1 MAVDAK
7 AVSTDKKRYN
17 IRISG
22 LGGQGVV
29 TSAHILGA
37 AMDNA
42 GKYASLVPFFG
53 SEKRMAPVE
62 AYVRASSQPIYEV
75 GEVVY
80 PDIIMIYHPQVVTH
94 GKSYTM
100 PFYTG
105 LKPNSLIIINSDVDI
120 LDEEDKEVLNR
131 LNAKVVQFE
140 ATELAIKI
148 AGTELATNMAM
159 MGMVLG
165 IMDLVSE
172 ENIEAA
178 VRERFLGNSFVASGG
193 TASLDSAIEKKFKK
207 KEELLSKNMEV
218 INKTFDLARSINM
231 DTDNLIIK
239 LDI

>member
-1 MAVDAK
+1 MAI
-7 AVSTDKKRYN
+7 DKKRYN
-17 IRISG
+17 MRISG

-29 TSAHILGA
+29 TSAHILGS

-42 GKYASLVPFFG
+42 GKFASLVPFFG

-105 LKPNSLIIINSDVDI
+105 LKRNSLIIINTDVDI
-120 LDEEDKEVLNR
+120 LDPDDTKVLKD
-131 LNAKVVQFE
+131 LGTKVVQFN

-165 IMDLVSE
+165 ITKLVSKD
-172 ENIEAA
+172 NIEKA

-207 KEELLSKNMEV
+207 KEELLQKNMEV
-218 INKTFDLARSINM
+218 INETFKLADSIDLN
-231 DTDNLIIK
+231 TDALIIK
-239 LDI
+239 LDA

>member
-1 MAVDAK
+1 ME
-7 AVSTDKKRYN
+7 KKRYN
-17 IRISG
+17 MRISG

-29 TSAHILGA
+29 TTAHILGS

-62 AYVRASSQPIYEV
+62 AYVRASTEPIYEV

-80 PDIIMIYHPQVVTH
+80 PDIILIYHAQVVTH

-105 LKPNSLIIINSDVDI
+105 LKKDALVIINTDRDV
-120 LDEEDKEVLNR
+120 LEEKDMKVLKD
-131 LNAKVVQFE
+131 LNAKVVQFD
-140 ATELAIKI
+140 ATDLALQV

-159 MGMVLG
+159 MGMLLG
-165 IMDLVSE
+165 LTKLV
-172 ENIEAA
+172 NTDDIEKA

-193 TASLDSAIEKKFKK
+193 TAALDSAIEKKFKK
-207 KEELLSKNMEV
+207 KEQLLAANMEV
-218 INKTFDLARSINM
+218 INKTFAMADDVDITG
-231 DTDNLIIK
+231 DELIVRLK
-239 LDI
+239 F

>member
-1 MAVDAK
+1 MANSIVGR
-7 AVSTDKKRYN
+7 KRYN

-29 TSAHILGA
+29 TSAHILGT

-42 GKYASLVPFFG
+42 GKFASLVPFFG

-62 AYVRASSQPIYEV
+62 AYVRASSQEIYEV

-80 PDIIMIYHPQVVTH
+80 PDIIMIYHSQVVTH

-105 LKPNSLIIINSDVDI
+105 LKKDSLIIINSPIDVLND
-120 LDEEDKEVLNR
+120 EDKAVLEK
-131 LNAKVVQFE
+131 LNAKVIVFE
-140 ATELAIKI
+140 ATELAMKV

-165 IMDLVSE
+165 LTKLVNE

-207 KEELLSKNMEV
+207 KEELLAKNMEV
-218 INKTFDLARSINM
+218 INATFKMADSIDLENAGLI
-231 DTDNLIIK
+231 TNLNI
-239 LDI
+239 

>member
-1 MAVDAK
+1 MA
-7 AVSTDKKRYN
+7 SIQNRKRYN
-17 IRISG
+17 MRISG

-29 TSAHILGA
+29 TTAHILGSC
-37 AMDNA
+37 MDNS

-62 AYVRASSQPIYEV
+62 AYVRASTEPIYEV

-80 PDIIMIYHPQVVTH
+80 PDIIMIYHSQVVTH

-105 LKPNSLIIINSDVDI
+105 LKKDSLVIINTSVDV
-120 LDEEDKEVLNR
+120 LEEEDIIVLNR
-131 LNAKVVQFE
+131 LNAKVVQFD

-159 MGMVLG
+159 MGMLLG
-165 IMDLVSE
+165 LTALVTE
-172 ENIEAA
+172 DDIEKA
-178 VRERFLGNSFVASGG
+178 VRERFLGNSFVTSGG

-207 KEELLSKNMEV
+207 KEELLAKNMEV
-218 INKTFDLARSINM
+218 INKTFEMADSIDLSGSDLVIN
-231 DTDNLIIK
+231 LEV
-239 LDI
+239 

>member
-1 MAVDAK
+1 MA
-7 AVSTDKKRYN
+7 TDYTLGKKRYN

-29 TSAHILGA
+29 TTAHILGA
-37 AMDNA
+37 SMDNA

-62 AYVRASSQPIYEV
+62 AYVRASVDPIYEV

-80 PDIIMIYHPQVVTH
+80 PDIIMIYHSQVVTH

-105 LKPNSLIIINSDVDI
+105 LKPNSLIIINTDRDV
-120 LDEEDKEVLNR
+120 LEEEDLKVLR
-131 LNAKVVQFE
+131 DLNAKVVQFD
-140 ATELAIKI
+140 ATALALKI

-165 IMDLVSE
+165 LTQLVNE
-172 ENIEAA
+172 DNIEAA
-178 VRERFLGNSFVASGG
+178 VKERFLGSSFVASGG
-193 TASLDSAIEKKFKK
+193 TAALDSAIEKKFKK
-207 KEELLSKNMEV
+207 KEELLAKNMEV
-218 INKTFDLARSINM
+218 INATFEMANSVDMSTDDLVVQF
-231 DTDNLIIK
+231 
-239 LDI
+239 DI

>member
-1 MAVDAK
+1 MAA
-7 AVSTDKKRYN
+7 DKKRYN

-29 TSAHILGA
+29 TSAHILGT
-37 AMDNA
+37 AMSNA
-42 GKYASLVPFFG
+42 GKFASLVPFFG

-80 PDIIMIYHPQVVTH
+80 PDIIMIFHSQVVTH

-105 LKPNSLIIINSDVDI
+105 LKKNSLIIINSDIDV
-120 LDEEDKEVLNR
+120 LNEEDKIILRKLNTT
-131 LNAKVVQFE
+131 VVQFE
-140 ATELAIKI
+140 ATELALKI

-159 MGMVLG
+159 MGMLLG
-165 IMDLVSE
+165 LTGLVTE
-172 ENIEAA
+172 EHIEAA

-207 KEELLSKNMEV
+207 KEELLAKNMEV
-218 INKTFDLARSINM
+218 ITATFEMAKTVDLSGKE
-231 DTDNLIIK
+231 LITK
-239 LDI
+239 LEI

>member
-1 MAVDAK
+1 MEAR
-7 AVSTDKKRYN
+7 KRYN
-17 IRISG
+17 MRISG

-29 TSAHILGA
+29 TSAHILGS

-42 GKYASLVPFFG
+42 GKFASLVPFFG

-62 AYVRASSQPIYEV
+62 AYVRASSEPIYEV

-80 PDIIMIYHPQVVTH
+80 PDIILIYHSQVITH

-105 LKPNSLIIINSDVDI
+105 LKKDSLVIINTDVDV
-120 LDEEDKEVLNR
+120 LDKDDIKALNAQ
-131 LNAKVVQFE
+131 NAKVVQFN
-140 ATELAIKI
+140 ATELALKL
-148 AGTELATNMAM
+148 ANTELATNMAM

-165 IMDLVSE
+165 LTKLVDTD
-172 ENIEAA
+172 NIEKA

-207 KEELLSKNMEV
+207 KEELLAKNMQV
-218 INKTFDLARSINM
+218 INATFEMAANIDLNS
-231 DTDNLIIK
+231 DELIIN
-239 LDI
+239 IAV

>member
-1 MAVDAK
+1 MAA
-7 AVSTDKKRYN
+7 DKKRYN

-29 TSAHILGA
+29 TTAHILGST
-37 AMDNA
+37 MDNA

-62 AYVRASSQPIYEV
+62 AYVRASSEPIYEV

-80 PDIIMIYHPQVVTH
+80 PDIIMIYHSQVVTH

-105 LKPNSLIIINSDVDI
+105 LKPNSLIIINSEFNV
-120 LDEEDKEVLNR
+120 LDEDDKKVLQD
-131 LNAKVVQFE
+131 LNTKVVQFD
-140 ATELAIKI
+140 ATKLAQKI

-159 MGMVLG
+159 MGMLLG
-165 IMDLVSE
+165 LTKLVTT

-178 VRERFLGNSFVASGG
+178 VKERFLGTSFVSSGG
-193 TASLDSAIEKKFKK
+193 TAMLDSAIEKKFKK
-207 KEELLSKNMEV
+207 KEELLQKNMDV
-218 INKTFDLARSINM
+218 INWTFEMSNKVDLAAGG
-231 DTDNLIIK
+231 LITQI
-239 LDI
+239 DV

>member
-1 MAVDAK
+1 MA
-7 AVSTDKKRYN
+7 SISNRKRYN
-17 IRISG
+17 MRISG

-29 TSAHILGA
+29 TSAHILGSC
-37 AMDNA
+37 MDNA

-62 AYVRASSQPIYEV
+62 AYVRASTEPIYEV

-80 PDIIMIYHPQVVTH
+80 PDIILIYHSQVVTH

-105 LKPNSLIIINSDVDI
+105 LKKDSLVIINTDVDV
-120 LDEEDKEVLNR
+120 LEEEDIIVLNK
-131 LNAKVVQFE
+131 LNAKVVQFN
-140 ATELAIKI
+140 ATELALKI

-159 MGMVLG
+159 MGMLLG
-165 IMDLVSE
+165 LTKLVTE
-172 ENIEAA
+172 DDIEKA

-207 KEELLSKNMEV
+207 KEELLAKNMEV
-218 INKTFDLARSINM
+218 INATFEMADAIDLTGN
-231 DTDNLIIK
+231 DLIINVTV
-239 LDI
+239 

>member
-1 MAVDAK
+1 MA
-7 AVSTDKKRYN
+7 SISNRKRYN
-17 IRISG
+17 MRISG

-29 TSAHILGA
+29 TSAHILGSC
-37 AMDNA
+37 MDNA

-62 AYVRASSQPIYEV
+62 AYVRASTEPIYEV

-80 PDIIMIYHPQVVTH
+80 PDIIMIYHSQVVTH

-105 LKPNSLIIINSDVDI
+105 LKKDSLVIINTDVDV
-120 LDEEDKEVLNR
+120 LEEEDIIVLNR
-131 LNAKVVQFE
+131 LNARVVQFN
-140 ATELAIKI
+140 ATELALKI

-159 MGMVLG
+159 MGMLLG
-165 IMDLVSE
+165 LTKLVTE
-172 ENIEAA
+172 DDIEKA

-207 KEELLSKNMEV
+207 KEELLAKNMEV
-218 INKTFDLARSINM
+218 INRTFELADSIDLSS
-231 DTDNLIIK
+231 DK
-239 LDI
+239 LVIDLEV

>member
-1 MAVDAK
+1 MAEN
-7 AVSTDKKRYN
+7 KKRERYN

-29 TSAHILGA
+29 TTAHILGA
-37 AMDNA
+37 TMDNA

-62 AYVRASSQPIYEV
+62 AYVRASSDPIYEV

-80 PDIIMIYHPQVVTH
+80 PDIILIYHSQVVTH

-105 LKPNSLIIINSDVDI
+105 LKPNSLIIINTDFDV
-120 LDEEDKEVLNR
+120 LTEDDMKVLND
-131 LNAKVVQFE
+131 LNATVVQFD
-140 ATELAIKI
+140 ATKLAKKI

-159 MGMVLG
+159 MGMLLG
-165 IMDLVSE
+165 LTKLVTTAH
-172 ENIEAA
+172 IEAA

-207 KEELLSKNMEV
+207 KEQLLTANMDV
-218 INKTFDLARSINM
+218 INQTFEMANSVDISGSE
-231 DTDNLIIK
+231 LIVRF
-239 LDI
+239 DV

>member
-1 MAVDAK
+1 MAA
-7 AVSTDKKRYN
+7 SIENRKRYN
-17 IRISG
+17 MRISG

-29 TSAHILGA
+29 TTAHILGSC
-37 AMDNA
+37 MDNS

-62 AYVRASSQPIYEV
+62 AYVRASTEPIYEV

-80 PDIIMIYHPQVVTH
+80 PDIIMIYHSQVVTH

-105 LKPNSLIIINSDVDI
+105 LKKDSLVIINTSVDVLEDEDI
-120 LDEEDKEVLNR
+120 EVLTR
-131 LNAKVVQFE
+131 LNAKVVQFD

-159 MGMVLG
+159 MGMLLG
-165 IMDLVSE
+165 LTKLVTE
-172 ENIEAA
+172 DDIEKA
-178 VRERFLGNSFVASGG
+178 VRERFLGNSFVTSGG

-207 KEELLSKNMEV
+207 KEELLAKNMEV
-218 INKTFDLARSINM
+218 INKTFELANSIDLSS
-231 DTDNLIIK
+231 DK
-239 LDI
+239 LVIDLEV

>member
-1 MAVDAK
+1 MAEN
-7 AVSTDKKRYN
+7 KKRERYN

-29 TSAHILGA
+29 TTAHILGA
-37 AMDNA
+37 TMDNA

-62 AYVRASSQPIYEV
+62 AYVRASSDPIYEV

-80 PDIIMIYHPQVVTH
+80 PDIILIYHSQVVTH

-105 LKPNSLIIINSDVDI
+105 LKPNSLIIINTDYDVLTED
-120 LDEEDKEVLNR
+120 DEKVLND
-131 LNAKVVQFE
+131 LNATVVQFD
-140 ATELAIKI
+140 ATKLAKNI

-159 MGMVLG
+159 MGMLLG
-165 IMDLVSE
+165 LTKLVTTAD
-172 ENIEAA
+172 IEAA

-193 TASLDSAIEKKFKK
+193 TATLDSAIEKKFKK
-207 KEELLSKNMEV
+207 KEQLLTANMDV
-218 INKTFDLARSINM
+218 INQTFKMADSVDISGSE
-231 DTDNLIIK
+231 LIVRF
-239 LDI
+239 DV

>member
-1 MAVDAK
+1 MAA
-7 AVSTDKKRYN
+7 DKKRYN
-17 IRISG
+17 MRISG

-29 TSAHILGA
+29 TSAHILGSC
-37 AMDNA
+37 MDNA

-62 AYVRASSQPIYEV
+62 AYVRASSEPIYEV

-80 PDIIMIYHPQVVTH
+80 PDIILIYHSQVVTH

-105 LKPNSLIIINSDVDI
+105 LKKNALVIINTSVDV
-120 LDEEDKEVLNR
+120 LVEEDLKVLSD
-131 LNAKVVQFE
+131 LNAKVVQFD
-140 ATELAIKI
+140 ATELALKI

-159 MGMVLG
+159 MGMLLG
-165 IMDLVSE
+165 LTGLVSE
-172 ENIEAA
+172 SHIEAA

-207 KEELLSKNMEV
+207 KEDLLAKNMQV
-218 INKTFDLARSINM
+218 INATFEMANSIDLETADLI
-231 DTDNLIIK
+231 TNLEV
-239 LDI
+239 

>member
-1 MAVDAK
+1 MAE
-7 AVSTDKKRYN
+7 KKKVERYN

-29 TSAHILGA
+29 TTAHILGA

-62 AYVRASSQPIYEV
+62 AYVRASTEPIYEV
-75 GEVVY
+75 GEVIY
-80 PDIIMIYHPQVVTH
+80 PDIIMIYHSQVVTH

-105 LKPNSLIIINSDVDI
+105 LKPNSLIIINTDRDV
-120 LDEEDKEVLNR
+120 LFPEDVQVLKD
-131 LNAKVVQFE
+131 LNATVVQFD
-140 ATELAIKI
+140 ATALAMKI

-165 IMDLVSE
+165 LTKLVNT

-193 TASLDSAIEKKFKK
+193 TAALDSAIEKKFKK
-207 KEELLSKNMEV
+207 KEQLLAANMNV
-218 INKTFDLARSINM
+218 INETFKLADQVDMS
-231 DTDNLIIK
+231 TDETIIQF
-239 LDI
+239 DV

>member
-1 MAVDAK
+1 MVAR
-7 AVSTDKKRYN
+7 KRYN

-29 TSAHILGA
+29 TTAHILGST
-37 AMDNA
+37 MDNA

-62 AYVRASSQPIYEV
+62 AYVRASSEPIFEV

-80 PDIIMIYHPQVVTH
+80 PDIIMIYHSQVVTH

-105 LKPNSLIIINSDVDI
+105 LKPDSLIIINSDFDV
-120 LDEEDKEVLNR
+120 LEEEDKQVLR
-131 LNAKVVQFE
+131 DLNAKVVQFD
-140 ATELAIKI
+140 ATALAIKI

-159 MGMVLG
+159 MGMLLG
-165 IMDLVSE
+165 LTELVTE
-172 ENIEAA
+172 ANIEAA

-193 TASLDSAIEKKFKK
+193 TAMLDSAIEKKFKK
-207 KEELLSKNMEV
+207 KEQLLEANMNV
-218 INKTFDLARSINM
+218 IKKTFEMANSIDLNTS
-231 DTDNLIIK
+231 DLIIQ
-239 LDI
+239 IAV

>member
-1 MAVDAK
+1 MADN
-7 AVSTDKKRYN
+7 KKRYN

-29 TSAHILGA
+29 TSAHILGN

-42 GKYASLVPFFG
+42 GKFASLVPFFG

-80 PDIIMIYHPQVVTH
+80 PDIIMIYHSQVVTH

-105 LKPNSLIIINSDVDI
+105 LKKDSLIIINSDIDV
-120 LDEEDKEVLNR
+120 LDEDDKAVLNR
-131 LNAKVVQFE
+131 LNAKVIQFE
-140 ATELAIKI
+140 ATELAKKV

-165 IMDLVSE
+165 MTKLVTE
-172 ENIEAA
+172 ANIEKA

-207 KEELLSKNMEV
+207 KEELLAKNMEV
-218 INKTFDLARSINM
+218 INKTFEMAASIDLSNAPLVSKIE
-231 DTDNLIIK
+231 I
-239 LDI
+239 